1 MLRFLFKLLY
11 IQNALEAKKGLKH
24 REINMMWSVSDL
36 LVLDLEE
43 GEEHTQVKKPHT
55 QRQ

>member
-36 LVLDLEE
+36 LVLALEE